1 MNAELV
7 RITIREGQEVA
18 AGKAWRGPEL
28 SQGGSEGFLAVGSH
42 GSEDSEGTWG
52 LEGAQRP
59 RVDVGEG
66 GMGEIERSW
75 MRRGEDTKSRKA
87 VGPEVW
93 NSQLKV

>member
-1 MNAELV
+1 MIFERHEEKGILG
-7 RITIREGQEVA
+7 I
-18 AGKAWRGPEL
+18 
-28 SQGGSEGFLAVGSH
+28 
-42 GSEDSEGTWG
+42 
-52 LEGAQRP
+52 EGAQRP